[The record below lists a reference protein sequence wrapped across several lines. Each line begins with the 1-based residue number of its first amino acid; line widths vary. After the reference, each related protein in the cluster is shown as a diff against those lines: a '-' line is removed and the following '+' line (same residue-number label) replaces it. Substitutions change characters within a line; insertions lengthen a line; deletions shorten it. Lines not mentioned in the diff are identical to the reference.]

1 MAILVRSPSCQWS
14 LAVWFTLKAA
24 FRLTDLKSGTESHL
38 QGSSGSA
45 LKRRFSP
52 IFELPHGPRS
62 HSQECCGSQT
72 SICSLQTACLH
83 SFGIFVVLASSGQ
96 VPRKILM
103 EHAWLVI
110 QALSKCPV
118 KLVLCV
124 PLCKQHGRH
133 QIWADCSL
141 HGRLLQPNQNLTSF
155 CLNEAIYSNLLPP
168 SYLPQA
174 LNISIHYYLC
184 PHPNDIQLSLD

>member
-1 MAILVRSPSCQWS
+1 
-14 LAVWFTLKAA
+14 
-24 FRLTDLKSGTESHL
+24 
-38 QGSSGSA
+38 
-45 LKRRFSP
+45 
-52 IFELPHGPRS
+52 
-62 HSQECCGSQT
+62 
-72 SICSLQTACLH
+72 
-83 SFGIFVVLASSGQ
+83 
-96 VPRKILM
+96 M

-133 QIWADCSL
+133 QIWAVCSIQAVL

-155 CLNEAIYSNLLPP
+155 CLNEAIYLNLLPP

-174 LNISIHYYLC
+174 LNISIHYYL
-184 PHPNDIQLSLD
+184 NDIQLSLD